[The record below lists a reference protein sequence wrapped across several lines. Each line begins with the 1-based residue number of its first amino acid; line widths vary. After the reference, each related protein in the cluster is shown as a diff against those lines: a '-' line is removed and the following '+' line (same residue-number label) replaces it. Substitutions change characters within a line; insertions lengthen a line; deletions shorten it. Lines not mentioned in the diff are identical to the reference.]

1 MHRFGEI
8 PERDRSV
15 SFDLSRSVGPAS
27 CTATFFASSVRHPI
41 DVTADGRYGIFN
53 ASAVLWENKAGWRV
67 GVEAYYTARQ
77 RLEHNPYRTESE
89 PYVIFGAMVE
99 RRIGTFGFFFNAE
112 NFTDVRQ
119 TRWNPLL
126 RPARG
131 ADGRWTV
138 DAWAP
143 LEGRVLN
150 GGVRLRF

>member
-1 MHRFGEI
+1 MVEQR
-8 PERDRSV
+8 
-15 SFDLSRSVGPAS
+15 VGP
-27 CTATFFASSVRHPI
+27 
-41 DVTADGRYGIFN
+41 
-53 ASAVLWENKAGWRV
+53 
-67 GVEAYYTARQ
+67 
-77 RLEHNPYRTESE
+77 
-89 PYVIFGAMVE
+89 
-99 RRIGTFGFFFNAE
+99 FGFFFNAE